1 MLNGIKALFRQPKIK
16 YEKPVGMTRE
26 AHTMLS
32 ILELQEN
39 KRVAKK
45 HFLNAKVYNP

>member
-16 YEKPVGMTRE
+16 YEKPAGMTRE
-26 AHTMLS
+26 AHTMLR
-32 ILELQEN
+32 ILDMQEN

-45 HFLNAKVYNP
+45 HFLKAKVYNP